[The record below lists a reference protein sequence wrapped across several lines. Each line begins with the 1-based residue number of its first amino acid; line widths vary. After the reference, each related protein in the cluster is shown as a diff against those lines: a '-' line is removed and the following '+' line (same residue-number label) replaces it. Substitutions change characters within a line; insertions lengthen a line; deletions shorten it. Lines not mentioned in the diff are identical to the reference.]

1 MSNRV
6 RTRES
11 KTGETVAYSEA
22 AIRHN
27 ASAVEYCRT
36 SMAALSGSTAG
47 KLAIIH
53 FKIDSIAFD
62 WISRTIEKCEMSLNF
77 NIYFRH
83 LGIMG
88 LTGIIG
94 FLFYL
99 VSVVGLW
106 CLLLMKTGSNWKKFF
121 INRQSLLTNGFLGGL
136 CTYVLFWTFLYGM
149 VHVY

>member
-11 KTGETVAYSEA
+11 KSGETIAYSEV

-47 KLAIIH
+47 MRISISP
-53 FKIDSIAFD
+53 KILCNSN
-62 WISRTIEKCEMSLNF
+62 SLNCISF
-77 NIYFRH
+77 NLSSKNF
-83 LGIMG
+83 LVGIMG

-99 VSVVGLW
+99 VTVFGLW
-106 CLLLMKTGSNWKKFF
+106 CLLLLKTRSNWKKFF